1 MSRKISFVIKHL
13 AAYDGLLTAA
23 SPRQA
28 TIGAAVEFRS
38 LQWRGLRADRRGG
51 HGAR

>member
-1 MSRKISFVIKHL
+1 MSRKFSFVINDL

-28 TIGAAVEFRS
+28 AMGAAVEFRS

-51 HGAR
+51 HGPR